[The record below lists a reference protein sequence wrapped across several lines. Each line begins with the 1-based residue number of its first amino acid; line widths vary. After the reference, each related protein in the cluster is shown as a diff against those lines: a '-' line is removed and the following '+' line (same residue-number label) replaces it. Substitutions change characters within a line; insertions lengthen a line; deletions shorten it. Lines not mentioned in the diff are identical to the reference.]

1 MGKIDKELVKGC
13 ERYLSTLKEKTR
25 IVEQQREEQRR
36 EEKQKKI
43 RREQWRKM
51 LYGSNEKGISLIIP
65 EGSMLNKE

>member
-1 MGKIDKELVKGC
+1 MKKIDEGLVKGC

-25 IVEQQREEQRR
+25 IVEQQREEQRKA
-36 EEKQKKI
+36 EEQRAA

-51 LYGSNEKGISLIIP
+51 LYGANEKGISLIIP

>member
-36 EEKQKKI
+36 AEKQKKQ
-43 RREQWRKM
+43 RREKRKKR
-51 LYGSNEKGISLIIP
+51 LYAAKEKRIKRSNDEAA
-65 EGSMLNKE
+65 MCHKE

>member
-1 MGKIDKELVKGC
+1 MKKIDEGLVKGC

-25 IVEQQREEQRR
+25 IVEQQREQQRKAEEQRAA
-36 EEKQKKI
+36 

-51 LYGSNEKGISLIIP
+51 LYESNNGGVSLIIP

>member
-1 MGKIDKELVKGC
+1 MKKIDEGLVKGC

-25 IVEQQREEQRR
+25 IVEQQREEQRKA
-36 EEKQKKI
+36 EEQRAA

-51 LYGSNEKGISLIIP
+51 LYESNEKGISLIIP